1 MGLIRSRSFI
11 SFISDQ
17 IILSLSMAYTSSSL
31 YSSSL
36 AWDSH
41 NNHLGLVNNTDRMSL
56 AMDEYMMM
64 TMMMKAPF
72 CSPPLVDQSDFSTG
86 YLEDALLEFSEPSK
100 RRRVLLYTDNEINH
114 SATTTSVHEKSHWNS
129 HWELSENFDCMT
141 QLTSSSALSVLP
153 GDPVSIT
160 TPISRVCEETNRV
173 TMINTAEEAAMP
185 APEAIDSSS
194 SSSYKEDS
202 ANANSDYLP
211 APPAAAVVGGSSSDE
226 KRRKKKRVIR
236 KVVYPFALVK
246 PGGVEGDMTLNDINE
261 RILMPPTR
269 PVRHPV
275 GDFACRP
282 CVSADGPGL
291 SGKAVV
297 ALTRIHTQ
305 GRGTITI
312 IRTKG

>member
-1 MGLIRSRSFI
+1 MGLIPSRSYI

-64 TMMMKAPF
+64 TMMMKAPC

-114 SATTTSVHEKSHWNS
+114 SATTTSVLEKSHWNS
-129 HWELSENFDCMT
+129 HWEFSENFDCMT

-173 TMINTAEEAAMP
+173 TKINTAEEAPMP

-202 ANANSDYLP
+202 ANTNSDYLP
-211 APPAAAVVGGSSSDE
+211 ARPAAVVGGSSSDE
-226 KRRKKKRVIR
+226 KRRKKKGVIR

-246 PGGVEGDMTLNDINE
+246 PGGVEGDITLNDINE